1 MERNF
6 PRLPIA
12 GFKLSDP
19 RVFMSCVLIVYTVV
33 GQTFLSFDHS
43 WLQIL
48 LSLCVSCILDMLL
61 NYKKTHQIVWP
72 LSGVITGLGLGLLI
86 EATSPGLLWPYIVAP
101 LLAIASKSFI
111 RIQGKH
117 IFNPS
122 NFGLTALLLLFPS
135 AVTTISAQWSGSL
148 LVVVFIFLI
157 GSFSA
162 FRVSRLDLVL
172 SFLGGFCLMAL
183 LEEYIQQ
190 SGFALVYGPLL
201 GAGLQL
207 FVLSMITDPKTT
219 PSTRRQRILFGL
231 VIALLDGLLRLAHN
245 QYSQF
250 IALFIVSA
258 CFPVYQV
265 IVDAILA
272 RRNKPDEEA
281 SKVEPTQGLTETAEM
296 AN

>member
-1 MERNF
+1 MTSKV
-6 PRLPIA
+6 PHLPIV

-19 RVFMSCVLIVYTVV
+19 RVFMSCVLIAYTLV
-33 GQTFLSFDHS
+33 GQTLLSFDHS

-48 LSLCVSCILDMLL
+48 LSLFVSCVLDMLL
-61 NYKKTHQIVWP
+61 NYWKTRKLVWP

-86 EATSPGLLWPYIVAP
+86 ESTSPNLLWPYVVAP
-101 LLAIASKSFI
+101 MLAIASKSLI

-122 NFGLTALLLLFPS
+122 NFGLTTLLLLFPG
-135 AVTTISAQWSGSL
+135 AVTTISSQWSNSL
-148 LVVVFIFLI
+148 GIVVIIFLV
-157 GSFSA
+157 GGFSA

-172 SFLGGFCLMAL
+172 SFLGGFALMAL
-183 LEEYIQQ
+183 LEEHIQQ

-219 PSTRRQRILFGL
+219 PNTRRRRILFGL
-231 VIALLDGLLRLAHN
+231 AIALLDGLLRLANN
-245 QYSQF
+245 QYSPF

-258 CFPVYQV
+258 CFPLYQTV
-265 IVDAILA
+265 ADFILA
-272 RRNKPDEEA
+272 RRSA
-281 SKVEPTQGLTETAEM
+281 SAVKAGQIEQDQKLTETAE
-296 AN
+296 AAR